1 MYAYIRVTQSLYPN
15 KVFLNECSKVGVL
28 SLVYVGMYKDW
39 SRWDTVYVQGTVLSA
54 WNVQETGL
62 GAGGL

>member
-1 MYAYIRVTQSLYPN
+1 MQYTRNCSIVGGKYCTRN
-15 KVFLNECSKVGVL
+15 CSKVGVL

-62 GAGGL
+62 GARGL